1 MEEYK
6 MLTSKQRAYL
16 RGLANTLEP
25 VLIIGKGGLN
35 DNMIADV
42 EAALEARELI
52 KIKILNNSMAE
63 PKEASSEIGERV
75 GADVVQV
82 IGGKFVLYRQSK
94 ENQSIILP

>member
-1 MEEYK
+1 

-25 VLIIGKGGLN
+25 SLLIGKGGLN
-35 DNMIADV
+35 DNMTVDID
-42 EAALEARELI
+42 AALEARELI

-63 PKEASSEIGERV
+63 PKEVSYEIAEKV
-75 GADVVQV
+75 GAEVVQV

-94 ENQSIILP
+94 ENSTIILP

>member
-1 MEEYK
+1 

-35 DNMIADV
+35 DNMMTDID
-42 EAALEARELI
+42 AALEARELI

-63 PKEASSEIGERV
+63 PKEVSIEIADRI

-82 IGGKFVLYRQSK
+82 IGGKFVLYKQSR
-94 ENQSIILP
+94 ENRSIELPR

>member
-1 MEEYK
+1 

-16 RGLANTLEP
+16 RGLTNTLEP

-35 DNMIADV
+35 DNMMTDID
-42 EAALEARELI
+42 AALEARELI

-63 PKEASSEIGERV
+63 PKEVSIEIADRI

-82 IGGKFVLYRQSK
+82 IGGKFVLYKQSR
-94 ENQSIILP
+94 ENRSIELPR

>member
-1 MEEYK
+1 MEECN

-35 DNMIADV
+35 DNMMKDID
-42 EAALEARELI
+42 AALEAREII

-63 PKEASSEIGERV
+63 PKEVSIEIAERA